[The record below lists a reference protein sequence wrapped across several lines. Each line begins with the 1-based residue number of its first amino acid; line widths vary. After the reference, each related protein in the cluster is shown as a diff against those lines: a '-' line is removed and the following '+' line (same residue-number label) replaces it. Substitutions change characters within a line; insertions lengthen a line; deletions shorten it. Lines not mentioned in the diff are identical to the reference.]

1 MSTILTLAGAVSGL
15 IAAGLYH
22 RHYMYDVLNYEAFG
36 FQQSIIPL
44 SAKLFGHLL
53 LW

>member
-1 MSTILTLAGAVSGL
+1 MGTIFTLTGAVFDL
-15 IAAGLYH
+15 IAASLYH
-22 RHYMYDVLNYEAFG
+22 RLHMYDVLNYEAFG